1 MLAGGPCSSGSDGR
15 HAVQRRRS
23 SAASNLVEGPASD
36 AALSRAAS
44 AADADAEEDPEGNWL
59 MELRASTA
67 GDPSSPGTPG
77 APDIAAAE
85 AALFDP
91 HDIRQTAAR
100 FRWPVQRQQWV
111 VTDDGG
117 TTRRHN
123 SADAQKRGVPPYLLI
138 MDLVFAAI
146 FTATSQVMYLG
157 HGGVALFFAL
167 FLPQMWLWMLTNYR
181 YNGFDAEDIS
191 FELVN
196 VLLMVGVMGLAT
208 NLKGCF
214 CSLMTRE
221 DSWFL
226 SYSNSSST
234 FAPVYSQMV
243 DERCEGANEVEHVEG
258 EVCALFFVTY
268 AGVRLLLG
276 ALSLYVAYHVRRA
289 RALLWR
295 ELLVLIILVPLL
307 FAIFVELG
315 SDATSVTVV
324 LWLAAM
330 LIDVLLDVGCHV
342 WLACTPASC
351 EPVARA
357 LMLRVPMNIAYAEAR
372 YERMFVIAVG
382 NVVANA
388 IADSGHERFRT
399 KWGAKTQL
407 VIGVPWVALL
417 LKLFYFDLSPHHGAG
432 TGVHAMRSS
441 VPRAVL
447 WSLLHGPLLGCILWI
462 STGLDVLIAGLD
474 TDLAA
479 AYDAASGDAATADD
493 DPIQSAAR
501 WNFAAAMCCYLLCC
515 TAQQVL
521 HRGAGHGHR
530 RLGRTKRMCVRGAFM
545 FAFLLLPAVWQGAQ
559 CTGGLCN
566 AGFFW
571 ALILG
576 TTVCA
581 VVELW
586 GRGFSLPDDGQRTS
600 VPVDSMAKAKAA
612 AAGVGA
618 RAAPARASA
627 GGRQG
632 IELQTLPEAGP
643 SPRASGVTGMLGRL
657 KAEST
662 KSEKRGRTPSFC
674 ASSQQLG

>member
-1 MLAGGPCSSGSDGR
+1 MRALGR
-15 HAVQRRRS
+15 LLFGEP
-23 SAASNLVEGPASD
+23 LV
-36 AALSRAAS
+36 
-44 AADADAEEDPEGNWL
+44 DAEEDPEGNWL

-67 GDPSSPGTPG
+67 GDPSSPGMPG

-234 FAPVYSQMV
+234 FTPVYSQMV

-417 LKLFYFDLSPHHGAG
+417 LKLFYFDLSPHHGG
-432 TGVHAMRSS
+432 TFFSVGNTIANVSGIIAPAVARRILDMDNRSRQAWQLIFYISGAMYLGAAALFARGPPLMTRHTVGTAAASASSAPSVDFFTSRVTAFAARATRSS
-441 VPRAVL
+441 RSIRIERPAFAPEPV
-447 WSLLHGPLLGCILWI
+447 SLFRPYVM
-462 STGLDVLIAGLD
+462 T
-474 TDLAA
+474 
-479 AYDAASGDAATADD
+479 Y
-493 DPIQSAAR
+493 
-501 WNFAAAMCCYLLCC
+501 M
-515 TAQQVL
+515 
-521 HRGAGHGHR
+521 
-530 RLGRTKRMCVRGAFM
+530 K
-545 FAFLLLPAVWQGAQ
+545 
-559 CTGGLCN
+559 
-566 AGFFW
+566 
-571 ALILG
+571 
-576 TTVCA
+576 
-581 VVELW
+581 
-586 GRGFSLPDDGQRTS
+586 
-600 VPVDSMAKAKAA
+600 
-612 AAGVGA
+612 
-618 RAAPARASA
+618 
-627 GGRQG
+627 
-632 IELQTLPEAGP
+632 
-643 SPRASGVTGMLGRL
+643 
-657 KAEST
+657 
-662 KSEKRGRTPSFC
+662 
-674 ASSQQLG
+674 ASSSASTTSSTLNMLPVTNVSVE

>member
-295 ELLVLIILVPLL
+295 ELLVLCLL
-307 FAIFVELG
+307 Y
-315 SDATSVTVV
+315 TS
-324 LWLAAM
+324 
-330 LIDVLLDVGCHV
+330 
-342 WLACTPASC
+342 
-351 EPVARA
+351 
-357 LMLRVPMNIAYAEAR
+357 
-372 YERMFVIAVG
+372 
-382 NVVANA
+382 
-388 IADSGHERFRT
+388 
-399 KWGAKTQL
+399 
-407 VIGVPWVALL
+407 
-417 LKLFYFDLSPHHGAG
+417 
-432 TGVHAMRSS
+432 
-441 VPRAVL
+441 
-447 WSLLHGPLLGCILWI
+447 
-462 STGLDVLIAGLD
+462 
-474 TDLAA
+474 
-479 AYDAASGDAATADD
+479 
-493 DPIQSAAR
+493 
-501 WNFAAAMCCYLLCC
+501 
-515 TAQQVL
+515 
-521 HRGAGHGHR
+521 
-530 RLGRTKRMCVRGAFM
+530 
-545 FAFLLLPAVWQGAQ
+545 
-559 CTGGLCN
+559 
-566 AGFFW
+566 
-571 ALILG
+571 
-576 TTVCA
+576 
-581 VVELW
+581 
-586 GRGFSLPDDGQRTS
+586 
-600 VPVDSMAKAKAA
+600 
-612 AAGVGA
+612 
-618 RAAPARASA
+618 
-627 GGRQG
+627 
-632 IELQTLPEAGP
+632 P
-643 SPRASGVTGMLGRL
+643 SPRD
-657 KAEST
+657 
-662 KSEKRGRTPSFC
+662 KRQSRMPSS
-674 ASSQQLG
+674 A